1 MPIDGLSNNISNEQL
16 MAMSLMS
23 NGQLTNESTS
33 STESSEYNN
42 LAFQMMMKNY
52 MDSAKNTAK
61 DNVDKIV
68 NNSNT
73 ENNNSKTEVEKQTDA
88 SDSINAAAASNQTSR
103 AVQNYLAGQKLTDI
117 PLTLNNSYGNI
128 YSSGTSM
135 LNNRTPED
143 LKKIYSAVSDA
154 SKKYG
159 ISESLILAVIKQE
172 SDFDS
177 TSTSS
182 VGASGLMQIMPG
194 NYSHLGISDPYDVDQ
209 NVNGGTKLLREYLD
223 KYNDEQ
229 IRRHDMLPGLTGW
242 AQINGRNNLSWSEK
256 FDLDIWYID
265 NWSLLLDLKIIFKTF
280 VKVFQREGISHEG
293 YITMEK
299 FDGFN

>member
-52 MDSAKNTAK
+52 MDSAQNTAK

-73 ENNNSKTEVEKQTDA
+73 ENNNSTTEVKKQTDA

-177 TSTSS
+177 TCTSS

-194 NYSHLGISDPYDVDQ
+194 NYSHLGISNPYDVDQ

-223 KYNDEQ
+223 KYNGDIQ
-229 IRRHDMLPGLTGW
+229 MALMAYNGGPGTMQRRGVTSSD
-242 AQINGRNNLSWSEK
+242 
-256 FDLDIWYID
+256 DLYKMPEETQ
-265 NWSLLLDLKIIFKTF
+265 NY
-280 VKVFQREGISHEG
+280 VPKVMG
-293 YITMEK
+293 YYQS
-299 FDGFN
+299 GV

>member
-52 MDSAKNTAK
+52 MDSAQNTAK

-73 ENNNSKTEVEKQTDA
+73 ETNNSTTEVKKQTDA

-177 TSTSS
+177 TCTSS

-194 NYSHLGISDPYDVDQ
+194 NYSHLGISNPYDVDQ

-223 KYNDEQ
+223 KYNGDIQ
-229 IRRHDMLPGLTGW
+229 MALMAYNGGPGTMQRRGVTSSD
-242 AQINGRNNLSWSEK
+242 
-256 FDLDIWYID
+256 DLYKMPEETQ
-265 NWSLLLDLKIIFKTF
+265 NY
-280 VKVFQREGISHEG
+280 VPKVMG
-293 YITMEK
+293 YYQS
-299 FDGFN
+299 GV

>member
-88 SDSINAAAASNQTSR
+88 SDSINAAASSNQTSR

-223 KYNDEQ
+223 KYNGDIQ
-229 IRRHDMLPGLTGW
+229 MALMAYNGGPGTMQRRGVTSSD
-242 AQINGRNNLSWSEK
+242 
-256 FDLDIWYID
+256 DLYKMPEETQ
-265 NWSLLLDLKIIFKTF
+265 NY
-280 VKVFQREGISHEG
+280 VPKVMG
-293 YITMEK
+293 YYQS
-299 FDGFN
+299 GV

>member
-42 LAFQMMMKNY
+42 LAFQMMMKSY
-52 MDSAKNTAK
+52 MDSAKNTDK

-223 KYNDEQ
+223 KYNGDIQ
-229 IRRHDMLPGLTGW
+229 MALMAYNGGPGTMQRRGVTSSD
-242 AQINGRNNLSWSEK
+242 
-256 FDLDIWYID
+256 DLYKMPEETQ
-265 NWSLLLDLKIIFKTF
+265 NY
-280 VKVFQREGISHEG
+280 VPKVMG
-293 YITMEK
+293 YYQS
-299 FDGFN
+299 GV

>member
-16 MAMSLMS
+16 MAMPLMS

-52 MDSAKNTAK
+52 MDSAQNTAK

-73 ENNNSKTEVEKQTDA
+73 ENNNSTTEVKKQTDA

-143 LKKIYSAVSDA
+143 LKKIYSAISDA

-177 TSTSS
+177 TCTSS

-194 NYSHLGISDPYDVDQ
+194 NYSHLGISNPYDVDQ

-223 KYNDEQ
+223 KYNGDIQ
-229 IRRHDMLPGLTGW
+229 MALMAYNGGPGTMQRRGVTSSD
-242 AQINGRNNLSWSEK
+242 
-256 FDLDIWYID
+256 DLYKMPEETQ
-265 NWSLLLDLKIIFKTF
+265 NY
-280 VKVFQREGISHEG
+280 VPKVMG
-293 YITMEK
+293 YYQS
-299 FDGFN
+299 GV

>member
-223 KYNDEQ
+223 KYNGNIQ
-229 IRRHDMLPGLTGW
+229 MALMAYNGGPGTMQRRGVTSSD
-242 AQINGRNNLSWSEK
+242 
-256 FDLDIWYID
+256 DLYKMPEETQ
-265 NWSLLLDLKIIFKTF
+265 NY
-280 VKVFQREGISHEG
+280 VPKVMG
-293 YITMEK
+293 YYQS
-299 FDGFN
+299 GV

>member
-1 MPIDGLSNNISNEQL
+1 

-73 ENNNSKTEVEKQTDA
+73 ETNNSTTEVKKQTDA
-88 SDSINAAAASNQTSR
+88 SVSINAAAASNQTSR

-159 ISESLILAVIKQE
+159 VSESLILAVIKQE

-177 TSTSS
+177 TCTSS

-223 KYNDEQ
+223 KYNGDIQ
-229 IRRHDMLPGLTGW
+229 MALMAYNGGPGTMQRRGVTSSD
-242 AQINGRNNLSWSEK
+242 
-256 FDLDIWYID
+256 DLYKMPEETQ
-265 NWSLLLDLKIIFKTF
+265 NY
-280 VKVFQREGISHEG
+280 VPKVMG
-293 YITMEK
+293 YYQS
-299 FDGFN
+299 GV